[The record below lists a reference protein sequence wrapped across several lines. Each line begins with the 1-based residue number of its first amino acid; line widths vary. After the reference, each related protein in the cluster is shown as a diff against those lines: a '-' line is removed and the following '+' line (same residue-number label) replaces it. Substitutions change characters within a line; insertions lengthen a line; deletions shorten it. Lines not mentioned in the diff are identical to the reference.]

1 MMKMISIQVDSRL
14 LKRVVKADIY
24 SSRELDATK
33 EADLLLINDGQDL
46 AAMEFENIL
55 QKSHLPKDQFY
66 ALVFMQEKTE
76 GRSMAFQEYR
86 IIWVAVQRQMLM
98 QVLFFRSYCL
108 MFIRKQGIAIFQSN
122 ISADFHW
129 VD

>member
-24 SSRELDATK
+24 SKGDIDATQQ
-33 EADLLLINDGQDL
+33 ADLLLINDGQDL
-46 AAMEFENIL
+46 AAIFF
-55 QKSHLPKDQFY
+55 KKGHLPKDHFS
-66 ALVFMQEKTE
+66 ALVFMPVKTE
-76 GRSMAFQEYR
+76 GRNMVYQEYQ
-86 IIWVAVQRQMLM
+86 IIWVAAQRQMLM
-98 QVLFFRSYCL
+98 PVLFFRSYCL
-108 MFIRKQGIAIFQSN
+108 MFIRKQGITIFQSN